1 MDKPFGGLIRSELF
15 TFLIGPEKVPF
26 VVNSEAIAKQSSVL
40 HGLVNGNMLEAQSK
54 TVVWP
59 DVDEDTFVRFCEF
72 CYLDNYSPPSCGWDG
87 NTVEKAFPVKND
99 TQSEK
104 LVHALESHSASPT
117 STPPPRTNR
126 RGKKKGTLASRPKQS
141 LEARSDLTEDQEYLL
156 PERCTQFTEQ
166 FEPFSNVADDQD
178 FTPVFLGHA
187 RLYVIADKYCIE
199 ALKELVLFKL
209 HTTLKGFTLFPKRI
223 GDLVKLI
230 QFVYTE
236 DNTRGGSKQI
246 DPLRKLVT
254 RYMTTVL
261 KDIAVNPAFLGLLL
275 EGGEFVSDF
284 WTVVWAKR
292 EILLLQ
298 PDLYW
303 D

>member
-1 MDKPFGGLIRSELF
+1 MDKPFGRLIRSELF

-87 NTVEKAFPVKND
+87 NTVEEAVPVEND
-99 TQSEK
+99 TQFEK
-104 LVHALESHSASPT
+104 LAHALESH
-117 STPPPRTNR
+117 
-126 RGKKKGTLASRPKQS
+126 LASRPKQS
-141 LEARSDLTEDQEYLL
+141 LEARSDLTEDQQYLL

-166 FEPFSNVADDQD
+166 FEPFSNVTDDQD

-292 EILLLQ
+292 EILLRQ

>member
-1 MDKPFGGLIRSELF
+1 MDKPFGRLIRSELF
-15 TFLIGPEKVPF
+15 TFLIGPEKVLF

-87 NTVEKAFPVKND
+87 NTVEEAVPMGND

-104 LVHALESHSASPT
+104 LAHALESHLA
-117 STPPPRTNR
+117 STPSPPRTSKK
-126 RGKKKGTLASRPKQS
+126 GKKKGTLASRPKQS

-166 FEPFSNVADDQD
+166 FKPFSNVTDDQD

-209 HTTLKGFTLFPKRI
+209 HRTLKDFTLFPKRI

-292 EILLLQ
+292 GNLLRQ
-298 PDLYW
+298 PDICIGIN
-303 D
+303 